1 MRDNQKFRAIA
12 ATFLFTCLL
21 LPLGGVYGAPG
32 EFRMHDEERLRS
44 ARQAGLRAD
53 RTHVPDLIAILQ
65 EKPTPTRFLMETTLH
80 SLAQLGATDALPA
93 LNALTQSGKG
103 QDGKGLVE
111 PNVVNAARAARARL
125 VAEAAA
131 GPDTG
136 SPVQAQAK
144 LDHFYSELG
153 ETPTDLNAALQAYT
167 KEAAKPGGADIAPKY
182 PVELY
187 AVRQLADIAYRSAY
201 KGFTNL
207 PGMSQVNF
215 ALDARSAL
223 KVRLAPLSDAERASW
238 LVQDLSTKA
247 VVTDPEQAEIQLAGE
262 LGTTASAI
270 AGAKLQEMDQN
281 HTKYGRAAF
290 NALFGVLSVSGGP
303 ERILL
308 KHFESD
314 PNPFIA
320 EYARNGGTSEFIAGY

>member
-1 MRDNQKFRAIA
+1 
-12 ATFLFTCLL
+12 
-21 LPLGGVYGAPG
+21 
-32 EFRMHDEERLRS
+32 MHDEERLRP
-44 ARQAGLRAD
+44 ARQAGLRSD
-53 RTHVPDLIAILQ
+53 RTRTLDLIAILQ
-65 EKPTPTRFLMETTLH
+65 EKPTPTWFLMETTLH
-80 SLAQLGATDALPA
+80 SLAQLGANDALPA
-93 LNALTQSGKG
+93 INVLTKNS
-103 QDGKGLVE
+103 KGLVE
-111 PNVVNAARAARARL
+111 PNVVHAAIAARARL
-125 VAEAAA
+125 IAEAAA

-136 SPVQAQAK
+136 SLAQAK
-144 LDHFYSELG
+144 VKLNRFYSELG
-153 ETPTDLNAALQAYT
+153 ETPVDLNAALRVYPLAQKAFDV
-167 KEAAKPGGADIAPKY
+167 PPRN

-187 AVRQLADIAYRSAY
+187 AMRQLADMAYRSAY
-201 KGFTNL
+201 RGFTSL
-207 PGMSQVNF
+207 PRMLQVNF
-215 ALDARSAL
+215 VLDPRSAL
-223 KVRLAPLSDAERASW
+223 KVRLARLSNAERASW
-238 LVQDLSTKA
+238 LVQDLSTKS

>member
-1 MRDNQKFRAIA
+1 MRTIYKHLAGGV
-12 ATFLFTCLL
+12 TPFLACLL
-21 LPLGGVYGAPG
+21 LAHGSAFGYSVADPTHDLG
-32 EFRMHDEERLRS
+32 RLGP

-53 RTHVPDLIAILQ
+53 RTRIPDLIAILQ
-65 EKPTPTRFLMETTLH
+65 EKPTPTRFLMETTLL

-103 QDGKGLVE
+103 QDGKDLVE
-111 PNVVNAARAARARL
+111 PNVVHAAIAARARL
-125 VAEAAA
+125 IAEAAA

-136 SPVQAQAK
+136 SLAQAK
-144 LDHFYSELG
+144 VKLNRFYSELG
-153 ETPTDLNAALQAYT
+153 ETPVDLNAALRVYPLAQKAFDV
-167 KEAAKPGGADIAPKY
+167 PPRN

-187 AVRQLADIAYRSAY
+187 AMRQLADMAYRSAY
-201 KGFTNL
+201 RGFTSL
-207 PGMSQVNF
+207 PRMLQVNF
-215 ALDARSAL
+215 VLDPRSAL
-223 KVRLAPLSDAERASW
+223 KVRLARLSNAERASW
-238 LVQDLSTKA
+238 LVQDLSTKS